1 MALSAGN
8 GQISAGPGHGALA
21 SQNFP
26 SSSQLTSQRP
36 LTYDTYLQQV
46 VFKSGPLAVTVGVAF
61 GGSPG
66 APQIGNANAFINFYH
81 IPPPNLG
88 FPSIFL
94 TSQRCWLLRRH
105 QTEIALV
112 TEIRAGIMLTQVAI
126 DRAPVTLLII
136 QCLIQKFRLAYQY
149 TDRLKSPGLGL
160 RVSGST
166 RWLPKRYQDNIP
178 GQNPPSDNCTVQYPS
193 ISPYENK

>member
-66 APQIGNANAFINFYH
+66 APQIGKRQCIYQFLPHFPQIW
-81 IPPPNLG
+81 G
-88 FPSIFL
+88 FPQYF
-94 TSQRCWLLRRH
+94 W
-105 QTEIALV
+105 
-112 TEIRAGIMLTQVAI
+112 QVNA
-126 DRAPVTLLII
+126 VGCYVGT
-136 QCLIQKFRLAYQY
+136 K
-149 TDRLKSPGLGL
+149 LK
-160 RVSGST
+160 
-166 RWLPKRYQDNIP
+166 LP
-178 GQNPPSDNCTVQYPS
+178 
-193 ISPYENK
+193 